1 MFCVVLGL
9 QMLVQPTNS
18 ASGATNAM
26 PGLLRYP
33 ILGPYP
39 FMLPMPMVAA
49 PTGPVVQPVAR
60 ESAPDSN
67 IQQETIDSQRQTIVA
82 LRKDN
87 GNLRRQVAGLEKG
100 SKQRKKDMDAKKPFS

>member
-1 MFCVVLGL
+1 MTVAHRHNPICLNLKGTSLFCVVLGL

-60 ESAPDSN
+60 ESAPGS
-67 IQQETIDSQRQTIVA
+67 IQ
-82 LRKDN
+82 
-87 GNLRRQVAGLEKG
+87 RR
-100 SKQRKKDMDAKKPFS
+100 